1 MFGVSNKK
9 RWRQDEMGAL
19 EKLNISSPLASRH
32 AETGL
37 LIHSAAAPHLLLLLK
52 GAAKSANGTSLQ

>member
-1 MFGVSNKK
+1 
-9 RWRQDEMGAL
+9 MGAL

-37 LIHSAAAPHLLLLLK
+37 LIHRAAAPHLLLLLK
-52 GAAKSANGTSLQ
+52 GAAKSATMEGTYTAGDEASKTTCR

>member
-1 MFGVSNKK
+1 
-9 RWRQDEMGAL
+9 MGAL

-52 GAAKSANGTSLQ
+52 GAAKSATMAPLYNLKDNVVSK